1 LSNADKAPDKEVSM
15 SYSKAT
21 IFPGSPVLLSLHSP
35 KEKLWGLLQE
45 ISGAGIFMV
54 GIDINTFDDWVR
66 MIVRGERNIGLST
79 VFFPMWRVE
88 RVSLDQSVDDIPSM
102 ADTFYDRVGMTLEEY
117 LGDREV

>member
-1 LSNADKAPDKEVSM
+1 M

-54 GIDINTFDDWVR
+54 GIDINTFDDWIR

-102 ADTFYDRVGMTLEEY
+102 ADTFYDRVGMTIEEY

>member
-1 LSNADKAPDKEVSM
+1 M
-15 SYSKAT
+15 SYSKAA

-35 KEKLWGLLQE
+35 KEKMWGLLQE
-45 ISGAGIFMV
+45 ISGAGVFMV
-54 GIDINTFDDWVR
+54 GIDINTFDDWIR
-66 MIVRGERNIGLST
+66 MIVRGERNIGLTT
-79 VFFPMWRVE
+79 VFIPMWRVE

>member
-1 LSNADKAPDKEVSM
+1 M

-54 GIDINTFDDWVR
+54 GIDINTFDDLIR

-102 ADTFYDRVGMTLEEY
+102 ADTFYDRVGMTIEEY

>member
-1 LSNADKAPDKEVSM
+1 M

-45 ISGAGIFMV
+45 ISGAGIFIV
-54 GIDINTFDDWVR
+54 GIDINTFDDWIR

-102 ADTFYDRVGMTLEEY
+102 ADTFYDRVGMTIEE
-117 LGDREV
+117 

>member
-1 LSNADKAPDKEVSM
+1 M

-54 GIDINTFDDWVR
+54 GIDINTFDDWIR

>member
-1 LSNADKAPDKEVSM
+1 M
-15 SYSKAT
+15 TFSKAT
-21 IFPGSPVLLSLHSP
+21 IFPGSPVLIGLHSP

-66 MIVRGERNIGLST
+66 MIVRGERNIGLGT
-79 VFFPMWRVE
+79 LFFPMWRVE
-88 RVSLDQSVDDIPSM
+88 RVSLDQSLDDIPSM
-102 ADTFYDRVGMTLEEY
+102 ADTFYDRVGMTVEEY